1 MAVLKRYTA
10 SFTPNV
16 ITTKEITSN
25 GQVLVTEVEYTID
38 AYETANSSNTVT
50 VPKQHITFNY
60 FAKDTGDVDFVHIS
74 NVTDNVVKG
83 WITNHFNSK
92 QLELNTL
99 LSHADGITWSTSDD
113 IDLDNPYG

>member
-25 GQVLVTEVEYTID
+25 GQVLVTEVEYTIN

-60 FAKDTGDVDFVHIS
+60 FAKDTDDVDFVHIS
-74 NVTDNVVKG
+74 NVTDTLVKQ

-92 QLELNTL
+92 SLELNTL
-99 LSHADGITWSTSDD
+99 LSYTDGITWSSEDD
-113 IDLDNPYG
+113 IDVSNPYG